1 MVVRGSAAPAW
12 HHHDVGTFLVF
23 FLGLVMFAVLLFL
36 LASFA
41 FGRGEEMAPAP
52 PDSTPVELP
61 DDRPVTGGDIR
72 ALRLSVAV
80 RGYRMREVDWV
91 LEQLAIALEDRDRQL
106 AELRPEEATVDDLG
120 GTPVSVVKVTSVH
133 DADEHPAYGIEG
145 TPPQITDGTPA
156 G

>member
-1 MVVRGSAAPAW
+1 M
-12 HHHDVGTFLVF
+12 F

-61 DDRPVTGGDIR
+61 DDRPVRGTDVR
-72 ALRLSVAV
+72 DLRLSVAV

-91 LEQLAIALEDRDRQL
+91 LEQLAIALDDRDRQL
-106 AELRPEEATVDDLG
+106 AELRPAESPPQASAFELDTESVPDVGDSPAREE
-120 GTPVSVVKVTSVH
+120 
-133 DADEHPAYGIEG
+133 EG
-145 TPPQITDGTPA
+145 TLEHDLDAAPASRTASSEMGRTDG
-156 G
+156 

>member
-1 MVVRGSAAPAW
+1 M
-12 HHHDVGTFLVF
+12 F

-61 DDRPVTGGDIR
+61 DDRPVRGTDVR
-72 ALRLSVAV
+72 DLRLSVAV

-91 LEQLAIALEDRDRQL
+91 LEQLAIALDDRDRQL
-106 AELRPEEATVDDLG
+106 AELRPDESQPQPSAYELDGASAPDVDG
-120 GTPVSVVKVTSVH
+120 ASVRQG
-133 DADEHPAYGIEG
+133 DGAGRDREGAPAARTASGEMG
-145 TPPQITDGTPA
+145 RSDG
-156 G
+156 

>member
-1 MVVRGSAAPAW
+1 
-12 HHHDVGTFLVF
+12 
-23 FLGLVMFAVLLFL
+23 MFAVLLFL

-61 DDRPVTGGDIR
+61 DDRPVTGGDVR

-91 LEQLAIALEDRDRQL
+91 LEQLATALDDRDHQL
-106 AELRPEEATVDDLG
+106 AELRDDDSPPLAPEHDPADGAPVDR
-120 GTPVSVVKVTSVH
+120 VS
-133 DADEHPAYGIEG
+133 ADDSAPAYDSAGVPAYDSAG
-145 TPPQITDGTPA
+145 VPAYDAGGASGDTASSGDAGRSDG
-156 G
+156 